1 MQRQWIE
8 KEKTPIL
15 VAGDSVNYD
24 NGIRIMTIGPL
35 AIRIVVGVIFI
46 ANGWQK
52 MNFLQQTQGY
62 FMMTGLQLEMRS

>member
-24 NGIRIMTIGPL
+24 NGIRIMTFGPL
-35 AIRIVVGVIFI
+35 AIRIVVRVIFI

-52 MNFLQQTQGY
+52 MNLLQQTQGY
-62 FMMTGLQLEMRS
+62 FMMTGLPLEMRS